1 MRRAGHTLTI
11 GEMLD
16 VASHHLFV
24 LGTERHTPITVN
36 DVPVDEAE
44 WRGDRFNL
52 IQERTNVVPASAVI
66 SMITEVLSVSRSKKV
81 ADIMQNFGEEY
92 GLI

>member
-11 GEMLD
+11 DEMLTVID
-16 VASHHLFV
+16 HVV
-24 LGTERHTPITVN
+24 NPVNTPIAVN
-36 DVPVDEAE
+36 NVPVDEAE
-44 WRGDRFNL
+44 YVDGRINL
-52 IQERTNVVPASAVI
+52 IQERTDVVPASAVI
-66 SMITEVLSVSRSKKV
+66 SMITEVLGVSRSKRV